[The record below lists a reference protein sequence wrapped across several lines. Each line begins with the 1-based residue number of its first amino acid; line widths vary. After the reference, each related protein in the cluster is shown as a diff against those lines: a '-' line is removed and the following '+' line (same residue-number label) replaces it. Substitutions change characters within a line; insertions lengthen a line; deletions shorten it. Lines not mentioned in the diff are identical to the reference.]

1 VPLNLLRSAIRTQ
14 KRLAIDYIDG
24 EERHTQRAVWPIQ
37 LGFMDNARV
46 LTGWC
51 ELRKAFRFFRTDR
64 IVSAEVHDR
73 YPARRADLVRDFH
86 AQLRDEPQPGER
98 S

>member
-1 VPLNLLRSAIRTQ
+1 
-14 KRLAIDYIDG
+14 
-24 EERHTQRAVWPIQ
+24 
-37 LGFMDNARV
+37 MDNARV

-51 ELRKAFRFFRTDR
+51 ELRQAFRFFRTDR

-86 AQLRDEPQPGER
+86 EQLRDEPRHGEG